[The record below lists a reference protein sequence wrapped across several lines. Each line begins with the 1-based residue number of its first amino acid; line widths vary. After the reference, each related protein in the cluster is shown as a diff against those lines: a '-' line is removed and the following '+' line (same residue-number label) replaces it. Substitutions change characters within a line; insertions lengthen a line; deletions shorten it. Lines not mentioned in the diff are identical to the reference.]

1 MEFLKFSNDIVNVS
15 KIKVIQTRYD
25 FNGFNARN
33 EIKTYRIIM
42 DKVNFINVTKTED
55 VKILESFIHKI

>member
-1 MEFLKFSNDIVNVS
+1 MEFLKFSDDIVNVS

-25 FNGFNARN
+25 FDFHTRN

-42 DKVNFINVTKTED
+42 DKVNYVNISKTED
-55 VKILESFIHKI
+55 IKILESFINKI